1 MEEIPKKPTRDSKP
15 PADDVSP
22 WALAGLGTQFFASI
36 LLFVW
41 VGTWLDRRFGSTP
54 LFLLGGVFLGGG
66 GSFYLSYRQ
75 LTKPRDSK
83 PNDHDSTTDTR

>member
-1 MEEIPKKPTRDSKP
+1 MAESPEKPTRDSKP

-22 WALAGLGTQFFASI
+22 WDLAGLGTQFFASI

-41 VGTWLDRRFGSTP
+41 VGNWLDRRLDCAPF
-54 LFLLGGVFLGGG
+54 FLLSGVLLGGG

-75 LTKPRDSK
+75 LTAPRGSHSR
-83 PNDHDSTTDTR
+83 NDDSTPKS

>member
-1 MEEIPKKPTRDSKP
+1 MEDFPEKPTRDSTP

-41 VGTWLDRRFGSTP
+41 VGNWLDRRFDTAP
-54 LFLLGGVFLGGG
+54 FFLLSGVFVGGG

-75 LTKPRDSK
+75 LMAPRNSRRR
-83 PNDHDSTTDTR
+83 NDDSTPKP

>member
-1 MEEIPKKPTRDSKP
+1 MKDFPEKPTRDSKP
-15 PADDVSP
+15 PADEVSP

-41 VGTWLDRRFGSTP
+41 VGNWLDRRFDTAP
-54 LFLLGGVFLGGG
+54 LFLLSGVFVGGG

-75 LTKPRDSK
+75 LTKPRGSDHR
-83 PNDHDSTTDTR
+83 NDDSTPNT

>member
-1 MEEIPKKPTRDSKP
+1 MDEFPEKPTRVSKP
-15 PADDVSP
+15 SDDEVSP

-41 VGTWLDRRFGSTP
+41 VGTWLDRWLDTAP
-54 LFLLGGVFLGGG
+54 LFVLGGVFLGGG

-75 LTKPRDSK
+75 LTKPRGSARR
-83 PNDHDSTTDTR
+83 DHDTTPKS

>member
-1 MEEIPKKPTRDSKP
+1 MVEIPEKPTRDSKP
-15 PADDVSP
+15 ADDEVSP

-41 VGTWLDRRFGSTP
+41 VGTWLDRRLDTAP

-75 LTKPRDSK
+75 LTKPRGSARR
-83 PNDHDSTTDTR
+83 DHNTTPKS

>member
-1 MEEIPKKPTRDSKP
+1 MEDSPERPTRDSKP
-15 PADDVSP
+15 PSDDVSP

-41 VGTWLDRRFGSTP
+41 VGTWLDRRFDSSP
-54 LFLLGGVFLGGG
+54 LFLLSGVLLGGG

-75 LTKPRDSK
+75 LTTPRGSRRH
-83 PNDHDSTTDTR
+83 DHDTTPKT

>member
-1 MEEIPKKPTRDSKP
+1 MMDSPEKPTRDSKP
-15 PADDVSP
+15 SSDEVSP

-41 VGTWLDRRFGSTP
+41 VGNWLDRRFDTAP
-54 LFLLGGVFLGGG
+54 LFLLSGVFLGGG

-75 LTKPRDSK
+75 LTTPRGS
-83 PNDHDSTTDTR
+83 NRRDHDSTPNT